1 LLYYLQ
7 NSDLDRVGRIQ
18 AVRKQL
24 PNGVMRGQE
33 TEYIMV
39 MEKMR
44 SILAYSSPNLPTDQR
59 KPFIISPPRL
69 ILINIKTKQALTIL
83 A

>member
-1 LLYYLQ
+1 M
-7 NSDLDRVGRIQ
+7 S
-18 AVRKQL
+18 
-24 PNGVMRGQE
+24 GQE

>member
-1 LLYYLQ
+1 LFYFLQ
-7 NSDLDRVGRIQ
+7 NSDVDLPR
-18 AVRKQL
+18 VRKQL
-24 PNGVMRGQE
+24 PKGVMSGQE

-59 KPFIISPPRL
+59 NPFISPPRL
-69 ILINIKTKQALTIL
+69 ILVNIKTKQALTIL

>member
-1 LLYYLQ
+1 V
-7 NSDLDRVGRIQ
+7 DLPRVGRIQ
-18 AVRKQL
+18 AVSKQL

-59 KPFIISPPRL
+59 NPFISPPRL
-69 ILINIKTKQALTIL
+69 IPWYVLINIKTKQALRIL
-83 A
+83 ALN